1 MAHVWS
7 QDRSRVGGAALTA
20 LVHAALGAGLLWGL
34 GVPVSRVVERPL
46 EVFDVLPPP
55 PLREEKIVPPPPK
68 KSPSPEPRRKF
79 APGREGAAAPPNLK
93 SRATEIMAPD
103 PVIRLPVPPPITA
116 APVPDTGF
124 DASLGAAPVRGPGT
138 GAGGV
143 GNGRG
148 SGAGGDGDGG
158 GGGWNDTLSP
168 PKLIRGMRSGDYPR
182 AAADAGIGGTV
193 GVNYAVTE
201 EGRVVDCRIF
211 STSGNRQLDIDTCNA
226 IERRYRYEPARDRR
240 GRPVQIFV
248 EHYWSWEP
256 LEDSTDP
263 R

>member
-1 MAHVWS
+1 MAHAWS

-55 PLREEKIVPPPPK
+55 PLREEKIVPPPPR

-116 APVPDTGF
+116 APVPDTAF
-124 DASLGAAPVRGPGT
+124 DASMGAAPVRGPGT

-158 GGGWNDTLSP
+158 GGGWRDDSP
-168 PKLIRGMRSGDYPR
+168 PRLIRELRAGDYPR

-193 GVNYAVTE
+193 GVLYTITADGRAVECEVT
-201 EGRVVDCRIF
+201 R
-211 STSGNRQLDIDTCNA
+211 SSGDGQLDADTCA
-226 IERRYRYEPARDRR
+226 LVERRYRYDPSRDWR
-240 GRPVQIFV
+240 GRPVVSRI
-248 EHYWSWEP
+248 EHSITWEVREIP
-256 LEDSTDP
+256 PD
-263 R
+263 RR